1 MKKLLVTAALIVN
14 SRGEYLLAQRPRG
27 KAHEGLWEFP
37 GGKIEAGEDAAT
49 ALAREL
55 KEELDLELL
64 ASEAHGVYTHVYVQ
78 EKLALTLTVLRVSA
92 WRGNPIGLEG
102 QAHRWVSAARIHRLQ
117 MLSADRPIALE
128 LGLPNTLLITPEP
141 PAPGSG
147 ISARR
152 LWLRALERSLEQGQ
166 KLILLRVKQAPLIE
180 HHAIAAL
187 ARDMV
192 RQHGAEIMLQD
203 DAELC
208 ERWRFG
214 GVSLTA
220 KALNLKKLDRSKKR
234 TLPVEFW
241 LSASCHSAAELSL
254 ANAIGCDFATLSP
267 VLATP
272 SHPGAPSLGWPR
284 LAELLSAPSLP
295 VFALGGLAAPDL
307 AAAKAAGAWG
317 VAGISA
323 FWAAQDQQL

>member
-1 MKKLLVTAALIVN
+1 MKTLSVAAGLIVN
-14 SRGEYLLAQRPRG
+14 TRGEYLLAQRPRG

-37 GGKIEAGEDAAT
+37 GGKIEAGEDAAS

-64 ASEAHGVYTHVYVQ
+64 ASETHGVYSHVYSQ
-78 EKLALTLTVLRVSA
+78 EKIALTMTVLRVCA
-92 WRGNPIGLEG
+92 WRGDPIGLEG
-102 QAHRWVSAARIHRLQ
+102 QAHRWVSAARVHRMQ

-141 PAPGSG
+141 PAPGAG
-147 ISARR
+147 IGARR
-152 LWLRALERSLEQGQ
+152 TWLGELERSLEQGQ
-166 KLILLRVKQAPLIE
+166 KLVLLRIKQSPLIE
-180 HHAIAAL
+180 HRAIAAL
-187 ARDMV
+187 ARDLV

-220 KALNLKKLDRSKKR
+220 KALNRSKKR
-234 TLPVEFW
+234 TLPVEYW

-254 ANAIGCDFATLSP
+254 ASALGCDFATLSP
-267 VLATP
+267 VLPTS
-272 SHPGAPSLGWPR
+272 SHPGAPSLGWSR
-284 LAELLSAPSLP
+284 LAELLSAQTLP
-295 VFALGGLAAPDL
+295 VFALGGMAQSDF

-317 VAGISA
+317 IAGITA
-323 FWAAQDQQL
+323 FWAAA

>member
-1 MKKLLVTAALIVN
+1 MKNLTVAAALIVN

-37 GGKIEAGEDAAT
+37 GGKIEAGEDAAA

-64 ASEAHGVYTHVYVQ
+64 ASTPHAVYTHVYAK
-78 EKLALTLTVLRVSA
+78 EKIALTLTVLRVSE
-92 WRGNPIGLEG
+92 WRGAPMGLEG
-102 QAHRWVSAARIHRLQ
+102 QAHRWVCAARIHRLQ

-152 LWLRALERSLEQGQ
+152 VWLNALERSLEQGQ
-166 KLILLRVKQAPLIE
+166 KLVLLRVKQSPLIE

-214 GVSLTA
+214 GVSLTS
-220 KALNLKKLDRSKKR
+220 KALNRSKKR

-254 ANAIGCDFATLSP
+254 ASALGCDFATLSP
-267 VLATP
+267 VLPTQ

-284 LAELLSAPSLP
+284 VAKIISAQTLP
-295 VFALGGLAAPDL
+295 VFALGGLAASDL
-307 AAAKAAGAWG
+307 VAAKLAGAWG

-323 FWAAQDQQL
+323 FWATQQAS